1 MASINILCGRL
12 GSSTYQ
18 DPRTTVLIWDT
29 GAPFG
34 LTPFKVNLLIMWSV
48 ILLWRALQKKIP
60 SLVLEQQFISLLM
73 QMENMYYY
81 LAFLIISQPRMCDFS
96 LHKLI
101 ISFMVRTP
109 SLKDPMLK
117 LYWRTISFSYL
128 STYRSL
134 IFGFP
139 MIYQVSVRVLIPC
152 T

>member
-73 QMENMYYY
+73 QMEIYFFSPCISYHLQTTDVRLFSPQTY
-81 LAFLIISQPRMCDFS
+81 HQLHGAHSIIKGSNAQIVLNNHIIVIPINIQEPNIWIPNDISGFS
-96 LHKLI
+96 
-101 ISFMVRTP
+101 
-109 SLKDPMLK
+109 
-117 LYWRTISFSYL
+117 
-128 STYRSL
+128 
-134 IFGFP
+134 
-139 MIYQVSVRVLIPC
+139 
-152 T
+152 